1 MAQIVIDG
9 VLFSPVL
16 VHALEPGDLFTP
28 DIAPD
33 DAPWPAQPWRVRFI
47 ERTSRDMWWICVGTR
62 GVNGSEFGFDLRP
75 NESVLRAV
83 GARAGRG
90 GAR

>member
-16 VHALEPGDLFTP
+16 AHSLEPGDLVT
-28 DIAPD
+28 
-33 DAPWPAQPWRVRFI
+33 DADGNSRPWRTPRVQRHDGVVFI
-47 ERTSRDMWWICVGTR
+47 EFDTTGGVLVGF
-62 GVNGSEFGFDLRP
+62 NAP
-75 NESVLRAV
+75 VLRAV
-83 GARAGRG
+83 GARAARG

>member
-16 VHALEPGDLFTP
+16 AHSLEPGDLFTL
-28 DIAPD
+28 DAE
-33 DAPWPAQPWRVRFI
+33 DAPWRVFYI
-47 ERTSRDMWWICVGTR
+47 ERESRDVLWIGVTAAGTS
-62 GVNGSEFGFDLRP
+62 GSEFGHNVML
-75 NESVLRAV
+75 NQSVLRAV
-83 GARAGRG
+83 GARAARG

>member
-16 VHALEPGDLFTP
+16 AHSLEPGDLIAMVPRFAQFAATTHRVKSQP
-28 DIAPD
+28 VPGEPHQVDI
-33 DAPWPAQPWRVRFI
+33 QI
-47 ERTSRDMWWICVGTR
+47 EHEYADYHIPFMR
-62 GVNGSEFGFDLRP
+62 
-75 NESVLRAV
+75 NEPVLRAV
-83 GARAGRG
+83 GARAARG

>member
-9 VLFSPVL
+9 VLFSPAL
-16 VHALEPGDLFTP
+16 AHSLEPGDLFT
-28 DIAPD
+28 
-33 DAPWPAQPWRVRFI
+33 
-47 ERTSRDMWWICVGTR
+47 
-62 GVNGSEFGFDLRP
+62 
-75 NESVLRAV
+75 LRAV